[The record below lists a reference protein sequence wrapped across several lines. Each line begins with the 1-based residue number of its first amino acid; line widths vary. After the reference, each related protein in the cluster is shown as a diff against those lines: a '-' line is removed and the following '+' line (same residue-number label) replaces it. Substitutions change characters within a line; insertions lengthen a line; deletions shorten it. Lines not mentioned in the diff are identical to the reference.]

1 MSILQQ
7 LCLYTEENVLNI
19 ECEFK
24 YHAVSSFAHF
34 IECTAIQ
41 NINIGLMPLA
51 MFSPAYLFQ
60 VIHDFSVLLFFSV
73 LLLYIY
79 CLIPFHYSFCFNF
92 SLLPYFA
99 ASLHLYL
106 FIFIFMLLF
115 IAV

>member
-7 LCLYTEENVLNI
+7 LGLYTEENVLNI

-24 YHAVSSFAHF
+24 YHAASSFAHF
-34 IECTAIQ
+34 IEFTAIQ

-73 LLLYIY
+73 LLL
-79 CLIPFHYSFCFNF
+79 
-92 SLLPYFA
+92 
-99 ASLHLYL
+99 
-106 FIFIFMLLF
+106 FMLLF
-115 IAV
+115 IA